1 MPLRVVIRKD
11 TGALTISGR
20 LKLTSGETIRVRE
33 RAQSND
39 RRVAEEEAKS
49 LELKILRDDWLGK
62 RPASRSFAEAV
73 KAYTEA
79 TPRSNDTPKRLHRL
93 LNAIGD
99 VNLAD
104 VEDKLNGARETM
116 LRPGAGAAAWKRAVI
131 VPVRAV
137 MRYAARRKWC
147 DYPVFDVPQTPEG
160 RTRYCLPEQAEQI
173 IAASPHLQPLLTV
186 LPMYRHADVR
196 SPLS

>member
-62 RPASRSFAEAV
+62 R
-73 KAYTEA
+73 
-79 TPRSNDTPKRLHRL
+79 PRSNDTPKRLHRL